1 MPARKDF
8 VKWFTKKFPHSCIDS
23 DHARSCLAG
32 WNAMEEKLTAHNT
45 GSPKLF
51 ATCTECSLRWICSH
65 DVAMKSPTCIDAR
78 KQLRAGA

>member
-1 MPARKDF
+1 MLGKEIEQVNEFFKLVDGKHDGRVAWNRIK
-8 VKWFTKKFPHSCIDS
+8 T
-23 DHARSCLAG
+23 ALAELG
-32 WNAMEEKLTAHNT
+32 TTPNT

-51 ATCTECSLRWICSH
+51 TTCTECPLRWICSH